1 MSKHSLLQELTVI
14 LGLALLG
21 AVAILA
27 GTKTATAIIE
37 TQLANH
43 GETVAARWS
52 DHLKH
57 ESRDLRKIFI
67 ERQVGSETKQ
77 IFLLMGKLSPIF
89 RFELFDQRGNL
100 IHASVS
106 AEIGDITNAVDSP
119 FLGPTMH
126 EAPDGPIT
134 QVIRQPEGSW
144 PTRYAVVT
152 IPVKNSDTFL
162 GSVRSFVD
170 LTRQAAE
177 MSKAFGLI
185 AAVTAALIIVA
196 VGVPTLI
203 VGLKIHQ
210 QWKAEAQIRYLSRH
224 DKLTGLLNREAVSD
238 HLNDWFDNAN
248 EMVDSI
254 SLICVDVDRHNEII
268 ETLGHATG
276 DALLQVIARRMR
288 RIAGEALTIGRMD
301 GDEFAIALEDADR
314 ETIER
319 LVGELQAGLGR
330 TYLVNGEDISCTV
343 CMGIATAPTDAKDAA
358 TLLRKA
364 EVAVKNA
371 YSDGFNVV
379 RYFEPALDTAYLER
393 RQREKEMRD
402 AIANNGFDMHYQ
414 PKIDLRS
421 GKICGHEA
429 LVRWFHPDH
438 GAVSPAYFI
447 PIAEETELIVPLGE
461 WILHRACRDAA
472 KWPEPRNIAVNLS
485 PVQFERVS
493 VCDLV
498 SDALK
503 ESGLPPEKLEIEITE
518 SLLMSD
524 AEDVLGEFKKLREL
538 GVGIAMDD
546 FGTGYSSLSYISRF
560 PLTTIKLDRCFV
572 NRLDRDEGAQAIVRC
587 IIDLGHA
594 LGIDIFAEGVE
605 TPAQATLLRELG
617 CSFAQGYLFGRPAS
631 MTDTVKR
638 LQRLE
643 LSEGALHEST
653 QPAPQLAP
661 SLA

>member
-21 AVAILA
+21 AAAILA
-27 GTKTATAIIE
+27 GTKTSTAIIE

-43 GETVAARWS
+43 GEAIAARWS
-52 DHLKH
+52 DHFKR
-57 ESRDLRKIFI
+57 ESRDLRQIFLKR
-67 ERQVGSETKQ
+67 EVRAETKQ

-100 IHASVS
+100 IHTSAS

-119 FLGPTMH
+119 FLGPTAQ
-126 EAPDGPIT
+126 EAHQGPVT
-134 QVIRQPEGSW
+134 QVIRQPDGAW
-144 PTRYAVVT
+144 PSRYAVVT
-152 IPVKNSDTFL
+152 IPVRSGDTFL

-170 LTRQAAE
+170 LTRQAGE

-185 AAVTAALIIVA
+185 AAITGALIIVA

-210 QWKAEAQIRYLSRH
+210 QWKAEAQIRYLSQH
-224 DKLTGLLNREAVSD
+224 DKLTGLFNREAFSE
-238 HLNDWFDNAN
+238 HLSEWFKNAN
-248 EMVDSI
+248 EMTDTI
-254 SLICVDVDRHNEII
+254 SLICIDVDRHNEII

-288 RIAGEALTIGRMD
+288 RIAGDELTLGRMD
-301 GDEFAIALEDADR
+301 GDEFAIALEGADR
-314 ETIER
+314 NDIEE
-319 LVGELQAGLGR
+319 LIAKLQAGLSR

-343 CMGIATAPTDAKDAA
+343 CMGIATAPTDAQDAA
-358 TLLRKA
+358 MLLRKA

-371 YSDGFNVV
+371 YTDGFNVV
-379 RYFEPALDTAYLER
+379 RFFEPALDTAYLER

-402 AIANNGFDMHYQ
+402 ALANDGFDMHYQ
-414 PKIDLRS
+414 PKIDLRT
-421 GKICGHEA
+421 GEICGHEA
-429 LVRWFHPDH
+429 LVRWFHPVH

-461 WILHRACRDAA
+461 WIIRRACRDAA
-472 KWPEPRNIAVNLS
+472 NWPEPRNIAVNLS
-485 PVQFERVS
+485 PVQFERISVTDMVS
-493 VCDLV
+493 Q
-498 SDALK
+498 ALK
-503 ESGLPPEKLEIEITE
+503 ESGLPPERLEIEITE
-518 SLLMSD
+518 NLLMSD
-524 AEDVLGEFKKLREL
+524 AEDVLGEFKKLRDL

-617 CSFAQGYLFGRPAS
+617 CNFAQGYLFGRPAS
-631 MTDTVKR
+631 KVEAIKR
-638 LQRLE
+638 LQRVATTK
-643 LSEGALHEST
+643 SDAPESAE
-653 QPAPQLAP
+653 PASPLAP